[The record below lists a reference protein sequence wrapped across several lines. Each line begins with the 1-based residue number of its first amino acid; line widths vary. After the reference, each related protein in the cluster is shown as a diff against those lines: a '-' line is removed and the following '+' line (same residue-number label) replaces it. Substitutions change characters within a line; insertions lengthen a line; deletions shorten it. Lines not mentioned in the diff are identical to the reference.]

1 MGKVKYKE
9 IKGDFKK
16 MVSPN
21 LEKQGRFSIGMEE
34 HVGEFFY
41 LSTDRLIPYKNQARL
56 VFDDEEIEHLASTI
70 KEHGVRQPLTV
81 LLNKDTGQYEIISGE
96 RRLRAAKR
104 IGLERVPCII
114 LKDEKKAEEIALIE
128 NIQRSD
134 LHPIE
139 MGRAFQSLLTQDE
152 WGGKTRVAEKIGV
165 SHSLISECLK
175 YLELPNDIQEKILKN
190 NIKSR
195 DVLRKFNKCTSH
207 WEMEDIIK
215 QFSKNDEELNPKV
228 DVKVNEKSVLR
239 VSFLNGH
246 IKIQKRPLLKLS
258 AQEKKDLLPY
268 FEELVSYLKK
278 E

>member
-21 LEKQGRFSIGMEE
+21 VEKQGRFSIGMED

-41 LSTDRLIPYKNQARL
+41 LSVDRLVPYKNQARV
-56 VFDDEEIEHLASTI
+56 VFNDEEIDHLASTI

-96 RRLRAAKR
+96 RRLKAAKR
-104 IGLERVPCII
+104 AGLDRVPCII

-128 NIQRSD
+128 NIQRAD

-139 MGRAFQSLLTQDE
+139 MGRAFKSLLAQDV

-165 SHSLISECLK
+165 SPSLISESLK
-175 YLELPNDIQEKILKN
+175 YLDLPETIQEKVLQN
-190 NIKSR
+190 NVNSR
-195 DVLRKFNKCTSH
+195 ETLRKLTKCANQ

-215 QFSKNDEELNPKV
+215 KFEKKDGASQILKSDHIG
-228 DVKVNEKSVLR
+228 EKSVLR
-239 VSFLNGH
+239 VSFLNGQV
-246 IKIQKRPLLKLS
+246 KIQKRPILKLS
-258 AQEKKDLLPY
+258 ATEKKELLPY
-268 FEELVSYLKK
+268 LEELVNYLKRD
-278 E
+278 